1 MSINSTLLVISQSLG
16 TRAVL
21 VFKSLGIQCFLLVLA
36 YFCKNGLGTYHTNS
50 WWRMEILTTSFVADR
65 EKLVL

>member
-1 MSINSTLLVISQSLG
+1 MSTNSTLLVISQSLG

-21 VFKSLGIQCFLLVLA
+21 VSKSLGIHCFLLVLA
-36 YFCKNGLGTYHTNS
+36 YFSESDLGTYHTHS
-50 WWRMEILTTSFVADR
+50 WSRMEILRTSFVADR